1 MKYLVVAILLSSPFM
16 VEAQT
21 DTVPPA
27 PQPQYLTEVVPVG
40 KTFYDK
46 ITGMID
52 EMNRLNAELG
62 ELITALREQGQV
74 DSTFQFV
81 RMVPERQSM
90 LFAKQNPEYKAARAE

>member
-1 MKYLVVAILLSSPFM
+1 M

-27 PQPQYLTEVVPVG
+27 PEPQFLTELVPVG

-46 ITGMID
+46 ITDMIE

-81 RMVPERQSM
+81 RMIPERQSM
-90 LFAKQNPEYKAARAE
+90 LFAKENSAYKSGGKE